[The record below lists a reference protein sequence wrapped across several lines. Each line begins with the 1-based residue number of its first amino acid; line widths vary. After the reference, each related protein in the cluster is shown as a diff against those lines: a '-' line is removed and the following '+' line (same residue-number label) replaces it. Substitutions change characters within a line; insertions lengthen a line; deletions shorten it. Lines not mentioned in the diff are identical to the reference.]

1 MERDTRRS
9 GPSRPLPG
17 LRDAYDQVAHPE
29 ERGHPRREAVHHDD
43 RGWVAKRNAWESA
56 ALQAARWSTRGR
68 GGTCSAW
75 ASSWACRAARS
86 RSRWLRGSRGASL
99 AREPHCQRGR
109 SDPAAALS
117 LLLPSSPHSSLTRGS
132 ISLFCLASI
141 SSGETGLQVS
151 HQVSQPVENGP
162 PNARLGDVGSGLS
175 RLTAVCGCRL
185 PMGPVAAAR
194 CVSAAARVR
203 PRGAQPQE
211 ARQGEVR
218 CGTASYASHYDR
230 PMLWWPVEV
239 ACDGAVRGKLL
250 ELDGLVLRGRRR
262 GQVHRQNLGRGRKG
276 SALGVG

>member
-1 MERDTRRS
+1 M
-9 GPSRPLPG
+9 
-17 LRDAYDQVAHPE
+17 
-29 ERGHPRREAVHHDD
+29 
-43 RGWVAKRNAWESA
+43 
-56 ALQAARWSTRGR
+56 
-68 GGTCSAW
+68 
-75 ASSWACRAARS
+75 
-86 RSRWLRGSRGASL
+86 
-99 AREPHCQRGR
+99 
-109 SDPAAALS
+109 
-117 LLLPSSPHSSLTRGS
+117 
-132 ISLFCLASI
+132 
-141 SSGETGLQVS
+141 VS

-185 PMGPVAAAR
+185 PGAA
-194 CVSAAARVR
+194 SVR

-211 ARQGEVR
+211 ARQGKVR
-218 CGTASYASHYDR
+218 CGTASYASHYER

>member
-1 MERDTRRS
+1 MGIGGFAGGALE
-9 GPSRPLPG
+9 
-17 LRDAYDQVAHPE
+17 
-29 ERGHPRREAVHHDD
+29 HPRPWRDVQCLGLFLGVPSCPEP
-43 RGWVAKRNAWESA
+43 
-56 ALQAARWSTRGR
+56 QQ
-68 GGTCSAW
+68 
-75 ASSWACRAARS
+75 
-86 RSRWLRGSRGASL
+86 WLRGSRGTSL

-194 CVSAAARVR
+194 CVPGAASVR

-218 CGTASYASHYDR
+218 CGTASYASHYER

>member
-1 MERDTRRS
+1 MERDTQRS

-17 LRDAYDQVAHPE
+17 LRDAYDQVTHPE
-29 ERGHPRREAVHHDD
+29 EGGHPRREAVHDDD
-43 RGWVAKRNAWESA
+43 RGWVVR
-56 ALQAARWSTRGR
+56 TRGNR
-68 GGTCSAW
+68 RLCRRRAGAPEAVAGRAVPGPLPGSAELP
-75 ASSWACRAARS
+75 RAAA
-86 RSRWLRGSRGASL
+86 GGASL
-99 AREPHCQRGR
+99 AQEPNCQRGR
-109 SDPAAALS
+109 SDPAAVLS

-151 HQVSQPVENGP
+151 QSVENGP

-175 RLTAVCGCRL
+175 RFTAVCGCRL

-194 CVSAAARVR
+194 CVPAAARVR

-218 CGTASYASHYDR
+218 CGTASYASHYER